1 MPSASVFIILTLLYA
16 PFALS
21 MTRQPC
27 DEQHGAKL
35 VSLQGQLFYDPGQNG
50 AWQEAGLNDLLC
62 EGARLR
68 VAQYSRASLTLPG
81 GVTLRL
87 DEGTVLSLNGIAASD
102 ATLLDLLKGFIHFIS
117 RTPKQLTITTP
128 IANAGPEG
136 TEFALGVDQ
145 QTASL
150 SVTEGSVK
158 FFNQYGN
165 LHLSA
170 GESAGAQSGSSP
182 SMRIDLKPQDAVQWA
197 LYYPPLIPELS
208 QHSNGLLPI
217 LQLYRQ
223 GRINLALEQLTKIP
237 ADPSATDFIRL
248 RSSLLMIAGR
258 IELATADIDRL
269 SSMNAKDAHALALS
283 AVAALTRNRKSE
295 ALEFA
300 NRALTSQPD
309 STVANIASSYVEQAH
324 FHLDSALTAMIRA
337 SELSADD
344 PLVWARRA
352 ELEQALGQTEASEI
366 SAQRA
371 LRLDSNLERARTV
384 MGFVRLSRLQ
394 FGQARE
400 DFETAIGLD
409 SISPLARLGL
419 GLSKIRQGL
428 LSEGR
433 NDLEIAAILD
443 PNQSLIRSYLGKAY
457 YEERRQNLAEDQF
470 QLAKQLD
477 PKDPT
482 AYFYDAINKQTTN
495 RPTEAIAD
503 MQKAIELNDNRAVY
517 RSKME
522 LDEDD
527 ATRTANLARM
537 YNDLGFGR
545 LAYKEAWSALNE
557 DDDNPTAHRFLSDAY
572 WGKSRFRTARASE
585 LLQAQLL
592 QPLNITPV
600 QPQLSS
606 ENIGILNNTGPGSIG
621 LNEYDPLYTRNSA
634 HLVANGAYG
643 SRNTITSNLV
653 ASGIYDSLSLSGGQF
668 HYQTDGFRPNNDYR
682 QDAYDAFA
690 QYAFSPHFNLQVELK
705 SENLRAGDVI
715 TRLNELYLPNFRH
728 DTNKDT
734 ARIGGKFKVNDR
746 QSLIG
751 SFIYTRLQDLNQDK
765 VFGILDPLDI
775 SSSFDASINTG
786 ASLKS
791 QQSEIQYNFNDEL
804 LSLKAG
810 FGFLNIDSQNR
821 DASIARWS
829 FLNQPW
835 PDASYSLSSTDKTQN
850 YNGYVYLNPRS
861 FETLKTTLGA
871 SYDDYND
878 GQTKKQQLNPKIGFI
893 WQPEKDLWLRAAF
906 LRTLKRPLATQQTIE
921 PTQIAGFNQ
930 FYDST
935 NGTSAWQ
942 YGTGIDYVWQKK
954 IFLGGE
960 IVWRN
965 LKEPLFSGTESL
977 NRQKKEI
984 ASTAYLYWSATDWL
998 SFSSEYQFV
1007 QYSRAFAHNEFNA
1020 YDPQSVATHQFPLA
1034 TNFFLP
1040 NGLFARLT
1048 ATHVNQTVTTPQGQA
1063 NLKSD
1068 QETFWTFDAAVGFRL
1083 PKKIG
1088 VISFEMRNLVNK
1100 HFNYQSTFDAEG
1112 PQLSPFTP
1120 ERQLF
1125 AKLNFFY

>member
-16 PFALS
+16 PFAFS
-21 MTRQPC
+21 MTGQPC

-87 DEGTVLSLNGIAASD
+87 DEGTVLSLNGIAGSD

-165 LHLSA
+165 LHLRA

-197 LYYPPLIPELS
+197 LYYPPLIPEFS

-237 ADPSATDFIRL
+237 ADPSATDFIKL

-258 IELATADIDRL
+258 IELTTADIDRL
-269 SSMNAKDAHALALS
+269 LSMNANDAHALALS

-300 NRALTSQPD
+300 NLALTSQPD

-324 FHLDSALTAMIRA
+324 FHLDSALTAMLRA
-337 SELSADD
+337 SELSPND

-371 LRLDSNLERARTV
+371 LMLDSNLERARTV

-409 SISPLARLGL
+409 STSPLARLGL

-495 RPTEAIAD
+495 RPIEAIAD
-503 MQKAIELNDNRAVY
+503 MQKAMELNDNRAVY

-545 LAYKEAWSALNE
+545 LAYKEAWNALNE

-634 HLVANGAYG
+634 HVVANGAYG
-643 SRNTITSNLV
+643 SRNTLTSNLV

-705 SENLRAGDVI
+705 SENLRAGDVV
-715 TRLNELYLPNFRH
+715 TRMNELYLPNFRH
-728 DTNKDT
+728 DTDKDT
-734 ARIGGKFKVNDR
+734 ARIGGIYRINERHNF
-746 QSLIG
+746 IG
-751 SFIYTRLQDLNQDK
+751 SFIFSRIGDINKDHLFGMINPFDIASSYDAK
-765 VFGILDPLDI
+765 VNLD
-775 SSSFDASINTG
+775 AQ
-786 ASLKS
+786 AKS
-791 QQSEIQYNFNDEL
+791 QQSEIQYNFNDDL
-804 LSLKAG
+804 TNLKVG
-810 FGFLNIDSQNR
+810 FGFQNIDGKNT
-821 DASIARWS
+821 DAVISRWS
-829 FLNQPW
+829 VLNEPW
-835 PDASYSLSSTDKTQN
+835 PDASYRFSGTEKTQN
-850 YNGYVYLNPRS
+850 YNGYVYSSPHFFNS
-861 FETLKTTLGA
+861 LKTTLGL

-878 GQTKKQQLNPKIGFI
+878 GQTLKRQLNPKMGLI
-893 WQPEKDLWLRAAF
+893 WQPKKDLALRAAF

-921 PTQIAGFNQ
+921 PTQVAGFNQ

-942 YGTGIDYVWQKK
+942 YGVGVDHGWQKK
-954 IFLGGE
+954 FFTGGE
-960 IVWRN
+960 IVWRD
-965 LKEPLFSGTESL
+965 LKEPFPTETGMID
-977 NRQKKEI
+977 RKRKEI
-984 ASTAYLYWSATDWL
+984 ASSAYLYFSVYDWL
-998 SFSSEYQFV
+998 GLSSQYQFIR
-1007 QYSRAFAHNEFNA
+1007 YERGFDTREFNV
-1020 YDPQSVATHQFPLA
+1020 YDPQSVTTHEFPLA
-1034 TNFFLP
+1034 ANFFWP
-1040 NGLFARLT
+1040 NGLFTRLA
-1048 ATHVNQTVTTPQGQA
+1048 ATHVNQTVTTTQGQA
-1063 NLKSD
+1063 SLKND

-1088 VISFEMRNLVNK
+1088 VISFEMRNLVNN
-1100 HFNYQSTFDAEG
+1100 HFKYQSTFDAEG
-1112 PQLSPFTP
+1112 PQLSPFIP

-1125 AKLNFFY
+1125 AKLNLFY